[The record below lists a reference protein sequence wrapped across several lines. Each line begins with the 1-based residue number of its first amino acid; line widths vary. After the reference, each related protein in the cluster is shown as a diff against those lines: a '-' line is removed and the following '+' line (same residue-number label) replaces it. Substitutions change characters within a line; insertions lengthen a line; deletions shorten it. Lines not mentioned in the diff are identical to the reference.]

1 MIKRTHGVMHASR
14 AYVGIV
20 IGSACNRS
28 ILSKH
33 WSAEMSAFF
42 RPSAVL
48 TGQADELL
56 GAQAMALQACAKPS
70 GNIKDVGRQP
80 WTSIASRY
88 LAKVHVLD
96 GAFSLRL

>member
-1 MIKRTHGVMHASR
+1 
-14 AYVGIV
+14 
-20 IGSACNRS
+20 
-28 ILSKH
+28 
-33 WSAEMSAFF
+33 MSF
-42 RPSAVL
+42 
-48 TGQADELL
+48 L

-70 GNIKDVGRQP
+70 GNIKDVGHQP